1 MKSGGNTIAIK
12 LVYLLSF
19 RHLKFFAPSA
29 EADGKINLKALEK
42 YISVFL
48 FSLPSALADGAEIFE
63 CLNLTAMVKTPDFF
77 CIILKFYNF

>member
-1 MKSGGNTIAIK
+1 
-12 LVYLLSF
+12 
-19 RHLKFFAPSA
+19 LKFSAPSA

-63 CLNLTAMVKTPDFF
+63 CLNLTAMVETLNFTRRFF
-77 CIILKFYNF
+77 KYSFLMHSTLHTI